1 MGTFHF
7 TLKYDIDLSRCTEI
21 AQRMEDF
28 SIPFG
33 KIIDNWAA
41 SNVLKFGAGKG
52 SESSGFS
59 GGALTPSRW
68 EPLTEK
74 YRAAKE
80 KKGFSNWLM
89 VRTGDLMSSLTSR
102 GAFAEFIDA
111 HRAVFGTPLDAED
124 ADKALYNSE
133 TRPTVFLSE
142 SNRLNIRSELQ
153 AYISLGGDYKALLM
167 ARAGRLQAMKNES
180 YQMDLAFAEASG
192 G

>member
-1 MGTFHF
+1 MGTFNF
-7 TLKYDIDLSRCTEI
+7 KLKYDIDLSRCSEI
-21 AQRMEDF
+21 AARMRDF

-41 SNVLKFGAGKG
+41 SNIQKFGEGKG

-59 GGALTPSRW
+59 GGALTPARW

-74 YRAAKE
+74 YRKAKGR
-80 KKGFSNWLM
+80 KGFSNWLM
-89 VRTGDLMSSLTSR
+89 VRTGDLMSSLINR
-102 GAFAEFIDA
+102 GGFGEYIDA
-111 HRAVFGTPLDAED
+111 HRVIFGTPLDAED

-167 ARAGRLQAMKNES
+167 ARAGKLQAMKNEV
-180 YQMDLAFAEASG
+180 YQMDLDFAEAAS
-192 G
+192 